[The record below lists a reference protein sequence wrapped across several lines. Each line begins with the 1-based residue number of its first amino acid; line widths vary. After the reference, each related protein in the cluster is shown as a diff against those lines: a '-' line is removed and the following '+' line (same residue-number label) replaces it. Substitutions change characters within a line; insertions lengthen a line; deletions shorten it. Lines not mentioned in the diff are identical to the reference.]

1 MSILPSAE
9 PGSLQDS
16 TADAAPSPTEIHDS
30 SEGSLLDNEEVAGLD
45 EVLREAALR
54 GSTVRTPR

>member
-9 PGSLQDS
+9 NGPLDNA
-16 TADAAPSPTEIHDS
+16 TADTTPSPTSIRNPE
-30 SEGSLLDNEEVAGLD
+30 ESLLDNEEVAGLD

-54 GSTVRTPR
+54 GSAIRMPR